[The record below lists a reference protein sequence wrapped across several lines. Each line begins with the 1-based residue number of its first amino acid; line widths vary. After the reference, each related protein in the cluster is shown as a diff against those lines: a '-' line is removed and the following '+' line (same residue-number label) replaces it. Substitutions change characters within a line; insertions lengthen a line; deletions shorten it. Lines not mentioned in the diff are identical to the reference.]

1 MVTLSN
7 TIRVSNSMEH
17 GTNRNEISEKCLIA
31 LFKVL
36 VAVGLIVYILLTAGC
51 ASTSDS
57 SAKQAPLWVTDC
69 SQAYPAKE
77 YIAAT
82 GTGATAQESVVSSTA
97 ALSRY
102 FNTQITS
109 QSANSRTMTQ
119 NEAGVTKTRT
129 VNESTDILS
138 STTLKA
144 LHSTE
149 PYFVKADKS
158 AKGEWIAASYIKRS
172 EAWSLLEGELNQKK
186 AAFDT
191 PYDNALAQKDTLVK
205 VLYLAA
211 AKEAIPALQE
221 ELLYAKVISA
231 SRALFYADEDER
243 MANCVTELT
252 QTSIACPI
260 SIEVEGDLDNI
271 VYSALVGIFGENG
284 LCTADKNTSP
294 YSMKAV
300 VSMGSFSNEAGVF
313 FYPAITVTLS
323 TGSTVVFTYSKSC
336 AKTGAKEASVAES
349 RAYREIKKELAD
361 SLFSDLSA
369 RMGGK

>member
-1 MVTLSN
+1 M
-7 TIRVSNSMEH
+7 
-17 GTNRNEISEKCLIA
+17 
-31 LFKVL
+31 
-36 VAVGLIVYILLTAGC
+36 
-51 ASTSDS
+51 
-57 SAKQAPLWVTDC
+57 KQA
-69 SQAYPAKE
+69 SQ
-77 YIAAT
+77 
-82 GTGATAQESVVSSTA
+82 
-97 ALSRY
+97 
-102 FNTQITS
+102 
-109 QSANSRTMTQ
+109 
-119 NEAGVTKTRT
+119 KTRT

-336 AKTGAKEASVAES
+336 AEN
-349 RAYREIKKELAD
+349 RREGSICRRKPCLPRDQNRTAD
-361 SLFSDLSA
+361 SLLSDLSA
-369 RMGGK
+369 RIGWKINFGIFGGQ